1 MPLFRYRAVDQFG
14 EPLDGTMEEASAAR
28 VTAILRE
35 RGAQVNEVLEIGGRK
50 QLIGGPRRIGWSE
63 IALLNSQLL
72 AIVRGKIPVAPSV
85 QAMAKDLE
93 NRRLKPVLEQL
104 RSDLESGRSL
114 EEAFQRSPRQF
125 PPIYLSLIR
134 AGERSGNLT
143 GVLEMMSAYSTRI
156 LDLRERVFI
165 ALIYPAFVLATIL
178 FALFNVFF
186 DVVPVFESIF
196 KEFGGSLPA
205 PTRLLVDISRF
216 LRTYPVEVAGA
227 LVFAVILFVALRV
240 GLRGSELGRPLA
252 DKFREHV
259 PVIGRTYRKVS
270 LARFSK
276 ALGLML
282 EARVPVL
289 EALDLAGAV
298 AANEYLRSKVRAA
311 AVHVAQGDRLADAL
325 SDTHYFPHSYL
336 WFLANGESR
345 GELPST
351 LIELSETSEREVSVR
366 DEIMSRLVT
375 PVTIIALGGFVMFI
389 VVSLYLPIFTLGDA
403 LTN

>member
-14 EPLDGTMEEASAAR
+14 EPLEGTMEEGSAAR
-28 VTAILRE
+28 VTTILRE
-35 RGAQVNEVLEIGGRK
+35 RGAQVNEVLEIGGRTK
-50 QLIGGPRRIGWSE
+50 LFGGPRRLGWSE
-63 IALLNSQLL
+63 IALLNGQLL

-104 RSDLESGRSL
+104 RSDLEAGRSL

-143 GVLEMMSAYSTRI
+143 AVLEMISGYSTRI
-156 LDLRERVFI
+156 LDLRERVFL
-165 ALIYPAFVLATIL
+165 ALIYPAFVVGTIL
-178 FALFNVFF
+178 LAMINIFF
-186 DVVPVFESIF
+186 EIIPVV
-196 KEFGGSLPA
+196 
-205 PTRLLVDISRF
+205 
-216 LRTYPVEVAGA
+216 
-227 LVFAVILFVALRV
+227 
-240 GLRGSELGRPLA
+240 
-252 DKFREHV
+252 
-259 PVIGRTYRKVS
+259 GRTYRTVS

-282 EARVPVL
+282 EARVPMT
-289 EALDLAGAV
+289 EALDLAGAA
-298 AANEYLRSKVRAA
+298 AANEYLRSRVRAA

-325 SDTHYFPHSYL
+325 SDTRYFPHSYL

-345 GELPST
+345 GELPAT

-366 DEIMSRLVT
+366 DEILTRLVT
-375 PVTIIALGGFVMFI
+375 PVTIITLGGFVAFV
-389 VVSLYLPIFTLGDA
+389 VVSMYLPIFSLGDV
-403 LTN
+403 LTGP